1 MKRKVLSIL
10 AAIALAVAS
19 IHPPQPALA
28 DPAYLSITGNPL
40 TAASAPYLVLSG
52 LVGQSACAIT
62 VNTAGGTLAV
72 AGHYR
77 GASAWTG
84 AITTTSV
91 TDGTTNQATQTAAG
105 SYAFNC
111 SGMDMIRADGTSATG
126 APSVTLTA
134 AGGVSKVLGRS
145 GGGSSTTLTA
155 GQGIAIATP
164 SAGNYT
170 ISTTFTPS
178 PAATPVSVQAGTG
191 TSVTTPS
198 PGVFVVSNT
207 GVTSVTGSGNIASS
221 GGTVPNVTITNA
233 PTFTGSVLSTSAT
246 TGAFSAPNGYY
257 VAGTGGTSNDN
268 MGYAIGSTGGV
279 YTYLSNCQTGVSSC
293 QVGDVYGNALFYSS
307 QAATY
312 MVTDTSG
319 NMGLTGYLELPN
331 SLTAGSCVQAG
342 TNGRLTSTGSA
353 CASGGVTSVTGS
365 GNIASSG
372 GTTPNLTFT
381 GTLPVANG
389 GRGVTTGAT
398 GQCDTLTSSTTFGTT
413 VCAQWIVNTFTVPA
427 VGATVTITGNDG
439 KLFSMPQYTPILVT
453 DGTHVV
459 EGYANATV
467 SNSATVVMLATNVLF
482 GTAGNTM
489 AANASLSIS
498 GMGTTTASSSPPSFT
513 GGVNTGV
520 QCVKSSTGTGG
531 SYNLCPG
538 YFQIVH
544 AGGASNVTSTMSDS
558 SLSVTSGPDGGG
570 DVSGLTL
577 HATGL
582 TSGRCVQSTTGGL
595 LASASAACGTGN
607 GTVTSVTGTANQ
619 ISVAT
624 GTTTPVIS
632 IPTNPILSGQLAV
645 NDLYVGANTTGSV
658 NIGLRLGSAAG
669 AFNQSIWIACPPS
682 NATAECNLGGI
693 NGDVFTAIT
702 GGNALFV
709 LDDGG
714 NLGANSLT
722 GTNLTPGRCLQAS
735 TNGEI
740 INAPSGTAC
749 FGHQTINIGM
759 GFVSGTVATSSVYP
773 YQQVATYTSGTITK
787 LHAACGTADNG
798 TTVFTFTD
806 VTSSTTIGTI
816 AMTASTTSS
825 TTLGSAFSL
834 TAGHVIHAAVT
845 TAGTATNC
853 GLTVEGTASLLQ

>member
-10 AAIALAVAS
+10 AASALAVAS

-40 TAASAPYLVLSG
+40 TTASAPYLVLSG

-62 VNTAGGTLAV
+62 VNTAGGTLSV

-111 SGMDMIRADGTSATG
+111 SGMDMIRVDGTNATG

-145 GGGSSTTLTA
+145 GGGGSSTTLTA

-221 GGTVPNVTITNA
+221 GGTTPNVTVTNA
-233 PTFTGSVLSTSAT
+233 PTFTGNVTGGSLTALNLTSNDCLRSVSGVIQSASTDCPS
-246 TGAFSAPNGYY
+246 GAIGALT
-257 VAGTGGTSNDN
+257 AGTGI
-268 MGYAIGSTGGV
+268 AI
-279 YTYLSNCQTGVSSC
+279 
-293 QVGDVYGNALFYSS
+293 A
-307 QAATY
+307 
-312 MVTDTSG
+312 
-319 NMGLTGYLELPN
+319 
-331 SLTAGSCVQAG
+331 
-342 TNGRLTSTGSA
+342 
-353 CASGGVTSVTGS
+353 
-365 GNIASSG
+365 
-372 GTTPNLTFT
+372 TPNPNKPTVSLIT
-381 GTLPVANG
+381 PVAVVNG
-389 GRGVTTGAT
+389 GRGATTAT
-398 GQCDTLTSSTTFGTT
+398 AGQCDSALSTTSFGTSN
-413 VCAQWIVNTFTVPA
+413 CAQWSVNTFTVPA

-467 SNSATVVMLATNVLF
+467 SSSATVVLLATNVLF
-482 GTAGNTM
+482 GTAGSTM
-489 AANASLSIS
+489 AANANLSIS
-498 GMGTTTASSSPPSFT
+498 GMGTTTASASPPSFT

-520 QCVKSSTGTGG
+520 QCVKSNTGTGG

-558 SLSVTSGPDGGG
+558 SLAITSGPDGGG
-570 DVSGLTL
+570 DISALTA
-577 HATGL
+577 HITGL
-582 TSGRCVQSTTGGL
+582 TASRCVQTGSGGL
-595 LASASAACGTGN
+595 LSVASAACATGA

-709 LDDGG
+709 LDDVG

-722 GTNLTPGRCLQAS
+722 GTNLTSGLCLQAS
-735 TNGEI
+735 TNGKI

-816 AMTASTTSS
+816 AMTAATTSS
-825 TTLGSAFSL
+825 TTLGSVFSL